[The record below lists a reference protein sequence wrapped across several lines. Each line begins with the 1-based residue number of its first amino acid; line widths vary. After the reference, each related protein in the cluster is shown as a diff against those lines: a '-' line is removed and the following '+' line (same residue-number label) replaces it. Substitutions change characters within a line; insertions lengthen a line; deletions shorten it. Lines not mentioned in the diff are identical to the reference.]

1 MNLNKFISAIG
12 DFMSRK
18 FKPRGSNSQLE
29 SLRVEL
35 IPAIPCEKNG
45 PDQESELATLLVK
58 IIQLGR
64 SRKRPKEEKDMNRAA

>member
-1 MNLNKFISAIG
+1 
-12 DFMSRK
+12 MSRK

-35 IPAIPCEKNG
+35 IPATPSDKIG
-45 PDQESELATLLVK
+45 PDHESELTMLLVK

-64 SRKRPKEEKDMNRAA
+64 SRKRPKEEKDMNHAA